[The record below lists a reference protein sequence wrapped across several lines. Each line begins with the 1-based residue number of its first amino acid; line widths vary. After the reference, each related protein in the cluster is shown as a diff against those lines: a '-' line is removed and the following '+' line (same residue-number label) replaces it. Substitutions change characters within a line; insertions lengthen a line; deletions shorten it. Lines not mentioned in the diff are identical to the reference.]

1 MKEFA
6 LSGRVSDYCG
16 YADQI
21 EFSYYE
27 SMKNRKQWEAVVE
40 NSKTH
45 NV

>member
-1 MKEFA
+1 MEEFA
-6 LSGRVSDYCG
+6 LSGRVSDFCG

-27 SMKNRKQWEAVVE
+27 SMKNRKHWENVVE